1 MNAANDK
8 ACILA
13 RVNQTA
19 HPCVWGAAQLANEAI
34 TKEEVASGEESEARG
49 YQTGAAASDGDEDG
63 GARAGKQKH
72 GMVGFCTEEKGRFC
86 VVRG

>member
-8 ACILA
+8 ACTLA

-19 HPCVWGAAQLANEAI
+19 HLSVWGAAQLAI

-63 GARAGKQKH
+63 GNLILSIGIFFNHQLWSILSKNNY
-72 GMVGFCTEEKGRFC
+72 
-86 VVRG
+86 VR